1 MRVLVSV
8 LGYYKA
14 YREVTY
20 EVINDENEAVSE
32 QTRFSSAALK
42 KAFNPDRTI
51 VIVPFSLY
59 HEAKKNLAGGKYSDL
74 AKIVMDHFRLNK
86 EAEPFAIGDF
96 IVVPNTGR
104 FTKDSQKGEYVE
116 YVEAGGKM
124 RRLSLFQNYAFLKLY
139 EALKG
144 VEDDRAEILVDLTH
158 GVNYMQFL
166 VSDVVKT
173 LAYSLL
179 KDVKLRFF
187 NSDPVGPGKD
197 DPSVVIKVNEVMR
210 ENISPEE
217 GFNGTAMELL
227 MLDDKNLREA
237 LDRDDEKKDRVRKL
251 AKASFAGVFQIVGA
265 FRGEIND
272 LLSSMLGSIRA
283 IDDCEVK
290 VNVEG
295 NLTRL
300 EYGCFLEPLT
310 YKVVAALDAM
320 YRATQGWSEEFSASW
335 LKEKVE
341 KYGNPVMKDLVENE
355 LGNIDRKPKKIYEQ
369 YSVDGGWCRLDA
381 VFKLSEKE
389 SGNTKEKD
397 EKEGEAGGINRRN
410 LIAHGGLERNVT
422 CMREV
427 NDELYFKYCAKKG
440 LNVYELVLEQF

>member
-20 EVINDENEAVSE
+20 EVTNDENETVSE
-32 QTRFSSAALK
+32 QTRFSSVALK

-59 HEAKKNLAGGKYSDL
+59 HEAKKDLAGGKYSDL
-74 AKIVMDHFRLNK
+74 AKIVVDHFSSNN
-86 EAEPFAIGDF
+86 EAKPFAIGDF
-96 IVVPNTGR
+96 IVAPNIGR
-104 FTKDSQKGEYVE
+104 FTKDGKAFE
-116 YVEAGGKM
+116 YVEAGGKG

-139 EALKG
+139 EALRG
-144 VEDDRAEILVDLTH
+144 ENDERVEILVDLTH
-158 GVNYMQFL
+158 GINYMQFL
-166 VSDVVKT
+166 ISDVVRT

-187 NSDPVGPGKD
+187 NSDPVNIPHD
-197 DPSVVIKVNEVMR
+197 DPSVVVNVNEVMR

-217 GFNGTAMELL
+217 GFNSIAVELL

-237 LDRDDEKKDRVRKL
+237 LERYNKEKDRVRKL

-265 FRGEIND
+265 YRGKIDE
-272 LLSSMLGSIRA
+272 LLNSMLGSIRA
-283 IDDCEVK
+283 IDDREVK

-300 EYGCFLEPLT
+300 DYGSPLEPLT

-320 YRATQGWSEEFSASW
+320 YRATEGWSEEFSASW

-355 LGNIDRKPKKIYEQ
+355 LGNINRRSKNIYEQ

-381 VFKLSEKE
+381 VFKLSEE
-389 SGNTKEKD
+389 GSSTKEKD
-397 EKEGEAGGINRRN
+397 EKEGEAGGVNRRN

-422 CMREV
+422 CMREA
-427 NDELYFKYCAKKG
+427 NNELYFKYCAKKG
-440 LNVYELVLEQF
+440 LNVYELVLQQF